1 FVLTPELS
9 QEVAESAEPG
19 HQNSAASASSC
30 KNGFVFWLFAIGE
43 LLVPGA
49 IREKG
54 RTLLPESRTYL
65 EIYCYP
71 TEFLTKTRLRSSQA
85 N

>member
-1 FVLTPELS
+1 MFVLTPELS
-9 QEVAESAEPG
+9 QEIAEIAEPG

-43 LLVPGA
+43 PLVPGA

-54 RTLLPESRTYL
+54 RELWFELCALGGSTPIGISESVSISAHQWL
-65 EIYCYP
+65 
-71 TEFLTKTRLRSSQA
+71 
-85 N
+85 